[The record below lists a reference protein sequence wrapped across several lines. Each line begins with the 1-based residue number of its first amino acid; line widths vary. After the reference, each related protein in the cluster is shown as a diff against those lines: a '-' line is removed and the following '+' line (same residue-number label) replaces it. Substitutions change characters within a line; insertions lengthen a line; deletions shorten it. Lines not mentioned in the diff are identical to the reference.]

1 MSNDSPTLLRVGKVY
16 PVKGS
21 KNLSKTIVGGKP
33 TVFSTGYLKEGDC
46 AIHIPPG
53 WSVNARA
60 TIGEYSPS
68 VRNACL
74 DGWLPRDI
82 GVRKFFGCK
91 SYGVL
96 VAVVPEKIYQAEER
110 LHGKRSVPHV
120 SSSVTKTNPATLP
133 TVSATRYVLKKMY
146 PQGEMP
152 SFMNYMFPM
161 PTERQKEV
169 ALARALHAA
178 YMAGTKQDLE
188 ALAVASL
195 MLSKAT
201 K

>member
-53 WSVNARA
+53 WSTNARA
-60 TIGEYSPS
+60 TSREYSPS
-68 VRNACL
+68 VRKAYL

-110 LHGKRSVPHV
+110 LGGKRSVPHV
-120 SSSVTKTNPATLP
+120 SSSVTRTPP
-133 TVSATRYVLKKMY
+133 VSSTAVLKKLY
-146 PQGEMP
+146 PAGQLP
-152 SFMNYMFPM
+152 SVLGYQFPTGPLQ

-169 ALARALHAA
+169 ALAKALHSA
-178 YMAGTKQDLE
+178 YMAGTNHDLE
-188 ALAVASL
+188 ALASATI
-195 MLSKAT
+195 MLSKAA